1 MMIIVYTKGG
11 FISIKN
17 QNSFTLSIDT
27 HLKWWYYIL
36 VSTREWFRERRGDAI
51 GKITDKSCSG

>member
-17 QNSFTLSIDT
+17 QNSFNLSIDT
-27 HLKWWYYIL
+27 HLNWWYYIL

-51 GKITDKSCSG
+51 GKITDQSCSG

>member
-51 GKITDKSCSG
+51 GKITDQPCSG